1 MGSMSADHLVNIS
14 SLRECL
20 GVSWYLL
27 RRYESLGLLGEP
39 EAYVS
44 GRPHWH
50 VGDVE
55 HIQNRISQYQ
65 RNRSAAKF
73 NSLQTV

>member
-1 MGSMSADHLVNIS
+1 MSADHLLNLS

-20 GVSWYLL
+20 AITWYLL

-55 HIQNRISQYQ
+55 HIQERINQYK
-65 RNRSAAKF
+65 RNRSAATH
-73 NSLQTV
+73 NALAIN

>member
-1 MGSMSADHLVNIS
+1 MSSDHLLNIT

-20 GVSWYLL
+20 AISWYLI

-44 GRPHWH
+44 GRPLWH
-50 VGDVE
+50 IGDVD
-55 HIQNRISQYQ
+55 HIQARIDEYK
-65 RNRSAAKF
+65 RNRSAAAH
-73 NSLQTV
+73 NALSTV